1 MKRIA
6 ARRISLLLGVLALGS
21 TADASTRPQQALTI
35 ALEPGA
41 AVQRLTNVYRCRLD
55 RNGASLDEIGALQA
69 MLPSGPF
76 RVEYINTDD
85 IHLAIAPVN
94 GRTHVMTEVI
104 SADGGKYTVDAVTWW
119 TRGNEARFTSEM
131 GQTRAAMICTTQ
143 P

>member
-21 TADASTRPQQALTI
+21 AADASTPPQQALTI
-35 ALEPGA
+35 TLEPGA
-41 AVQRLTNVYRCRLD
+41 TVQRLTNVYRCRLD
-55 RNGASLDEIGALQA
+55 RNGASLDEIAALQA

-85 IHLAIAPVN
+85 IHLALVPID
-94 GRTHVMTEVI
+94 GHTHVMTEVI

-119 TRGNEARFTSEM
+119 SHRNEARFTSEM
-131 GQTRAAMICTTQ
+131 GRTRASMTCTTQ